1 MALERLGPYRLE
13 KTLGRG
19 GMGAVFLGVHDSTGE
34 KSAVKVLAPNLA
46 DDALFRERFKLE
58 VQTLKQLL
66 HPNIVKLHGFGEEDG
81 HLYYVMEYVPGRNLQ
96 DELAGG
102 RRFTWREVTRI
113 GVQISQAL
121 KHAHDRG
128 VVHRDLKPANL
139 LLTEDD
145 QIKLTDFGIAK
156 LYGGTNV
163 TADGSV
169 MGTADYMSPEQARG
183 KQVTSRCDL
192 YSLGSVLYALLA
204 GKPPFAGKSLTEVI
218 HNLMQEKPIAVR
230 RLAPDTPAE
239 LEAIVLQ
246 LLEKDPQK
254 RIPTAIAVA
263 NRLKALEHALSIETQ
278 VDLAAAGQLT
288 PLPLDDDDFQLQ
300 PLDHSRPGS
309 RPTASIS
316 NATPT
321 VDLSAT
327 GAGATNLASAG
338 LRSGELP
345 TLITGPA
352 PSPLAGVPTKA
363 TGHGGVSP
371 SAVNHS
377 AATNLAEGAEYE
389 LAPSPK
395 STHFT
400 TISDAELRGRRDA
413 TDVHDTNLL
422 EWAKIGG
429 VIALGLVVIG
439 AIVFA
444 VTRPPSADHL
454 AKTIQAAVDQQGTD
468 GILNVEAEL
477 SQFLLLHPDD
487 PRADQFREY
496 TQDLELYRL
505 QRNFDRR
512 ARRSSEEKGLLPVER
527 LYLQAQRNVTA
538 DPATA
543 LAQFQAIVQLLKD
556 DRDPAA
562 SLADQRA
569 AQQCLALAEKQV
581 EQLTTV
587 VEKTQQQQRQLIRR
601 QLERAKSLVDKKPEE
616 AAAIRHSI
624 VTLFG
629 DKSWAADLV
638 GQAQAA
644 ASPPAPGP

>member
-19 GMGAVFLGVHDSTGE
+19 GMGAVFLGVHNETGE
-34 KSAVKVLAPNLA
+34 QAAVKVLAPNLA
-46 DDALFRERFKLE
+46 DDLNFRERFKAE

-66 HPNIVKLHGFGEEDG
+66 HPNIVKLHGYGEEDG

-96 DELAGG
+96 DELAAG

-113 GVQISQAL
+113 GVQVAQAL

-156 LYGGTNV
+156 LYGGTHV

-183 KQVTSRCDL
+183 KQITSRCDL
-192 YSLGSVLYALLA
+192 YSLGSVLYALLT

-218 HNLMQEKPIAVR
+218 HNLMQEKPIALR

-246 LLEKDPQK
+246 LLEKDPQN

-263 NRLKALEHALSIETQ
+263 NRLKAMEHALSIETR
-278 VDLAAAGQLT
+278 VEDLPPDALEA
-288 PLPLDDDDFQLQ
+288 DDDFRLQ
-300 PLDHSRPGS
+300 PLDEPRAAGLPTSR
-309 RPTASIS
+309 IS

-321 VDLSAT
+321 IDIIGTDGKSALTGKASHSGEMPTLVTGNAPSLLAGIPTQAT
-327 GAGATNLASAG
+327 GRGA
-338 LRSGELP
+338 
-345 TLITGPA
+345 
-352 PSPLAGVPTKA
+352 
-363 TGHGGVSP
+363 VSP
-371 SAVNHS
+371 SASTHV
-377 AATNLAEGAEYE
+377 ADADEYA
-389 LAPSPK
+389 LSPPPK

-400 TISDAELRGRRDA
+400 TISEAELRGKQSTQEADSNVA
-413 TDVHDTNLL
+413 
-422 EWAKIGG
+422 EWLKIGG
-429 VIALGLVVIG
+429 VIAAGLVVIG
-439 AIVFA
+439 LVAFTM
-444 VTRPPSADHL
+444 TRQPSADQL
-454 AKTIQAAVDQQGTD
+454 AKTIQTAVDKQGTD
-468 GILNVEAEL
+468 GLLEVDSEL
-477 SQFLLLHPDD
+477 QKFLTRYPDD
-487 PRADQFREY
+487 PRFEQMRSYAQEV
-496 TQDLELYRL
+496 ELYRL
-505 QRNFDRR
+505 QRVFERR
-512 ARRSSEEKGLLPVER
+512 ARRSSEEQGLLPVER

-543 LAQFQAIVQLLKD
+543 LLQFQSIVQLLKD

-562 SLADQRA
+562 SATDRRA
-569 AQQCLALAEKQV
+569 AEQCLQLAEKQI
-581 EQLTTV
+581 EQLAKV
-587 VEKTQQQQRQLIRR
+587 VEATEKQQRLLIRR
-601 QLERAKSLVDKKPEE
+601 QLERADKLATDKPDE
-616 AAAIRHSI
+616 AAAIRRSI

-629 DKSWAADLV
+629 DKPWAADLV
-638 GQAQAA
+638 EQARPSAG
-644 ASPPAPGP
+644 GP

>member
-19 GMGAVFLGVHDSTGE
+19 GMGAVFLGVHDTTGD
-34 KSAVKVLAPNLA
+34 KAAVKVLAPNLA
-46 DDALFRERFKLE
+46 DDAVFRERFKSE

-96 DELAGG
+96 DELAAG
-102 RRFTWREVTRI
+102 RRFTWREVTRL
-113 GVQISQAL
+113 GVQIAQAL

-139 LLTEDD
+139 LLTDDD

-156 LYGGTNV
+156 LYGGTHV

-192 YSLGSVLYALLA
+192 YSLGSVLYALLT

-218 HNLMQEKPIAVR
+218 HNLMQEKPIALR

-263 NRLKALEHALSIETQ
+263 NRLKAMEHALSIDTQ
-278 VDLAAAGQLT
+278 VDLAASDQLT
-288 PLPLDDDDFQLQ
+288 PLPPDDGDFELQ
-300 PLDHSRPGS
+300 PLNAPRPGGL
-309 RPTASIS
+309 PTAKNS
-316 NATPT
+316 NSTPT
-321 VDLSAT
+321 VDLSANGT
-327 GAGATNLASAG
+327 DVTNLAGAG
-338 LRSGELP
+338 LHSGELP

-352 PSPLAGVPTKA
+352 PSPLAGIPTKA
-363 TGHGGVSP
+363 TGHGVGP
-371 SAVNHS
+371 SG
-377 AATNLAEGAEYE
+377 ATQVADDAEYA
-389 LAPSPK
+389 LAPPPK
-395 STHFT
+395 SSHFT
-400 TISDAELRGRRDA
+400 TISEAELRGRRDA
-413 TDVHDTNLL
+413 ADPHDSNVV
-422 EWAKIGG
+422 EWVKIASVVLVG
-429 VIALGLVVIG
+429 LLVVG
-439 AIVFA
+439 AIVFV
-444 VTRPPSADHL
+444 VTRQPSADQL
-454 AKTIQAAVDQQGTD
+454 ATTIQAAVDEQGTD
-468 GILNVEAEL
+468 GVLNVEADL
-477 SQFLLLHPDD
+477 NQFLQRYPDD
-487 PRADQFREY
+487 PRAEQFREY
-496 TQDLELYRL
+496 VQQLELYRL

-512 ARRSSEEKGLLPVER
+512 ARRHSEEKGLLPVER

-543 LAQFQAIVQLLKD
+543 LAQFQAIVQLLKN

-562 SLADQRA
+562 TAFDRRA
-569 AQQCLALAEKQV
+569 AEQCLALAEKQI
-581 EQLTTV
+581 EQLRAV
-587 VEKTQQQQRQLIRR
+587 VEKTQQQQRLLIRR
-601 QLERAKSLVDKKPEE
+601 QLERADAIAADKPDE
-616 AAAIRHSI
+616 AAAIRQSI

-629 DKSWAADLV
+629 DKPWAADLV
-638 GQAQAA
+638 NEAHGAETTM
-644 ASPPAPGP
+644 PAGP